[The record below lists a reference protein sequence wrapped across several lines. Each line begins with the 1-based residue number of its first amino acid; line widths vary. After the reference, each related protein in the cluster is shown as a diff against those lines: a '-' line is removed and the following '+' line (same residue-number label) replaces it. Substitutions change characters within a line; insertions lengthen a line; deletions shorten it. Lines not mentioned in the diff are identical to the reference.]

1 MASSWVLKFPR
12 SDDNQS
18 HVLVHVTHKGGHADL
33 DLTLLGTEGEMV
45 YKTKRACVRASVEEI
60 IKFSQ
65 FHFLCTIYFMPS

>member
-18 HVLVHVTHKGGHADL
+18 CVLVHVSHKGGHADL

-45 YKTKRACVRASVEEI
+45 YKTKRACVLLVEETI
-60 IKFSQ
+60 EFSQ
-65 FHFLCTIYFMPS
+65 SISYAPIYFMPS

>member
-18 HVLVHVTHKGGHADL
+18 YVLVHVSQKDGHADL

-45 YKTKRACVRASVEEI
+45 YKTKRACVLLVEKI
-60 IKFSQ
+60 IEFSQ
-65 FHFLCTIYFMPS
+65 SHFLCTIYFMPS

>member
-18 HVLVHVTHKGGHADL
+18 YVLVHVSHKGGHADL

-45 YKTKRACVRASVEEI
+45 YKTKRACVRASGGGDYRVLSVPFPMYHI
-60 IKFSQ
+60 
-65 FHFLCTIYFMPS
+65 FHA

>member
-18 HVLVHVTHKGGHADL
+18 YVLVHVSHKGGHADL

-45 YKTKRACVRASVEEI
+45 YKTKRACVLLVEEI
-60 IKFSQ
+60 IEFSQ
-65 FHFLCTIYFMPS
+65 SISYAPLYFMPS